1 MIQIESISINAFRG
15 IKDLTLDLRK
25 NNFAVYGP
33 NGTGKSGIIDA
44 IEFALTGSISRLSG
58 EGMGNVS
65 VKEHAPHVDHRDNPA
80 KSSVSISVFIPSLN
94 KSATVTRTVK
104 DLSKPLITPTDDD
117 ICSILNN
124 VSEHPEFALT
134 RRELIKYVLSTPGK
148 RSDEVQSLLR
158 LDKIESLRAVLN
170 KISNSAEKQATQQE
184 KTRNIACKDLIDAL
198 SISTF
203 SAADI
208 LQVVNERRV
217 ILGLPKIESLEVET
231 SLKDGIASADP
242 KNSTSK
248 IVKNQAISDINDV
261 KNCISVI
268 CKHEYKDTRNEVI
281 ETIYKLKNN
290 IDGIKNISKE
300 NLFNIALAEFD
311 NEQCP
316 VCDTKWEPAKFKLL
330 LAEKT
335 EKLKDA
341 KQKRNELST
350 ALNSIIEPL
359 ESINRSI
366 ERTAKYGI
374 LFTPAIQPVA
384 FSDYLQQISQNI
396 IKLKDITNLDVLIST
411 LDAVHICPQSVLD
424 LISEFEKA
432 TQALPDPSKQDSA
445 RDFLVLGQERL
456 EKYRQASRSLARAK
470 QQAEVSKHIYDLYAS
485 VVTEE
490 LGDIYKQVE
499 SSFAELYREIHHE
512 DEAVFLAKLEPSIGK
527 LGFDVDFYGRGYFPP
542 GAYHSE
548 GHQDGMGLCLYLALM
563 RYLLGNNFRFAILDD
578 VLMSVDAGHRRDVS
592 KLFKKHFPDVQ
603 FIMTTHDE
611 VWLRSMQ
618 TEGLIDGKDGFI
630 SFRSWDVDC
639 GPTRWND
646 RDTWNEIADELQKNN
661 VRASAALLRNYLEYT
676 AKELCHRLRA
686 SVEFR
691 GDGQYTLGDLL
702 PNATSRMIKLLSE
715 GRNVAESWSD
725 SEATQALEKKKAEI
739 TAARDKSNLEGWQT
753 NSAVHYNEWANL
765 QRNDFEPVVAAYK
778 DFVEQFKCPQCNG
791 MIYLVFDRGSK
802 QALRC
807 NCAHTN
813 FNLAKKQD

>member
-15 IKDLTLDLRK
+15 IKNLTLDLRK

-80 KSSVSISVFIPSLN
+80 KSSVVISVFIPSLN

-104 DLSKPLITPTDDD
+104 DLSKPLIVPADDD
-117 ICSILNN
+117 ICNVLNN
-124 VSEHPEFALT
+124 ISEHPEFTLT
-134 RRELIKYVLSTPGK
+134 RRELMKYVLSTPGK

-158 LDKIESLRAVLN
+158 LDKIESLRTVLN
-170 KISNSAEKQATQQE
+170 KISNSAEKQAGQQE
-184 KTRNIACKDLIDAL
+184 KTRNIACKELIDAL
-198 SISTF
+198 NISTF
-203 SAADI
+203 SAANI

-217 ILGLPKIESLEVET
+217 ILGLPKIESLEAET
-231 SLKDGIASADP
+231 SLKDGIGSIAL
-242 KNSTSK
+242 KNSTAK
-248 IVKNQAISDINDV
+248 IAKNQAILDVNDV
-261 KNCISVI
+261 KNCIMAI
-268 CKHEYKDTRNEVI
+268 REDKYKESSQKI
-281 ETIYKLKNN
+281 IKAIHKLKKN
-290 IDGIKNISKE
+290 ISGLRDISKE
-300 NLFNIALAEFD
+300 NLFNTALAEFD

-316 VCDTKWEPAKFKLL
+316 VCDTKWDPKEFKLL
-330 LAEKT
+330 LAQKT
-335 EKLKDA
+335 EKLKEA
-341 KQKRNELST
+341 KQKRNELSS
-350 ALNSIIEPL
+350 ALNLIIEPL
-359 ESINRSI
+359 ELLKRSI
-366 ERTAKYGI
+366 EQTAKYGM

-384 FSDYLQQISQNI
+384 FSDYFQQISQHI
-396 IKLKDITNLDVLIST
+396 IKLKDVTNLDVLIST
-411 LDAVHICPQSVLD
+411 LDAVIVCPQSVLD

-432 TQALPDPSKQDSA
+432 IQALPDPSKQDSA

-456 EKYRQASRSLARAK
+456 EKYRQASRNLARAK
-470 QQAEVSKHIYDLYAS
+470 HQAEISKHIYELYAS

-490 LGDIYKQVE
+490 LGAIYKQVE

-512 DEAVFLAKLEPSIGK
+512 DESAFLAKLEPSIGK

-563 RYLLGNNFRFAILDD
+563 RYTQGDNFRFAVLDD

-592 KLFKKHFPDVQ
+592 RLFKKHFPDVQ

-618 TEGLIDGKDGFI
+618 TEGLIDRKDGFI
-630 SFRSWDVDC
+630 FFKSWDVDC
-639 GPTRWND
+639 GPTRWSD
-646 RDTWNEIADELQKNN
+646 RDAWTEIADELQNNN

-676 AKELCHRLRA
+676 AKEMCNRLRA

-691 GDGQYTLGDLL
+691 GDGQYALGDLL
-702 PNATSRMIKLLSE
+702 PNATSRMVKLLSE

-725 SEATQALEKKKAEI
+725 STATQALEKKKTEL
-739 TAARDKSNLEGWQT
+739 TAARDKSNIENWQT

-765 QRNDFEPVVAAYK
+765 QKGDFEPVVAAYK
-778 DFVEQFKCPQCNG
+778 NLVDQFKCPQCNG
-791 MIYLVFDRGSK
+791 LIYLVFDRNSK

-807 NCAHTN
+807 NCAHIN
-813 FNLAKKQD
+813 FNLAKKQG